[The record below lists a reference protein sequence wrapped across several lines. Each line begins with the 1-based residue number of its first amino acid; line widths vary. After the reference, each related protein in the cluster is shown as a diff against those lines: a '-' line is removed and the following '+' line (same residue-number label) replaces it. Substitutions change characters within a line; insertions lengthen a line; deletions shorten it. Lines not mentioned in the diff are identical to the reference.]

1 MIQDPLGIHARPAGM
16 LVKACAPYASTVTLS
31 APTGQADAR
40 RLMAVMRLAVKQG
53 MALTVTVSGDDEEQA
68 ARELLSFFRENL

>member
-16 LVKACAPYASTVTLS
+16 LVKACAPYASTDTLTP
-31 APTGQADAR
+31 PTGQADAR